1 MSDLLLVG
9 RVGRVMTLTIN
20 NPEFMNALGP
30 DIYAPALIAMKE
42 AEENPEIGAIVL
54 SGADG
59 VFCAGGNLN
68 RLKGNREKP
77 KSVQKDGMQ
86 LLNGWVRAIR
96 ACPVPVIA
104 AVEGAAAGAGF
115 SIALACDLIV
125 SSEEAVF
132 SMSYVK
138 VGLNPDGGGTAFLS
152 RALPHQLA
160 AEIVLEGGKVAPARL
175 HAAGVINKLTPKGE
189 AVDKAIAWATKLAN
203 GPREATA
210 RAKGLLE
217 AGYGTVTNHLDLEV
231 DAFVEALHHDEAGE
245 GISAFLEKRK
255 PNYHKN

>member
-1 MSDLLLVG
+1 MSDLLLVD

-20 NPEFMNALGP
+20 NTEFMNALGP
-30 DIYAPALIAMKE
+30 DIYEPALAAMKQ
-42 AEENPEIGAIVL
+42 AEKDPAIGAIVL
-54 SGADG
+54 SGAEG

-77 KSVQKDGMQ
+77 KSVQRDGMQ

-96 ACPVPVIA
+96 SSPVPVIA
-104 AVEGAAAGAGF
+104 AIEGAAAGAGF
-115 SIALACDLIV
+115 SVALACDLIV
-125 SSEEAVF
+125 SAENAVF

-152 RALPHQLA
+152 RAVPHQLA
-160 AEIVLEGGKVAPARL
+160 AEMVLEGGKVAPSRL
-175 HAAGVINKLTPKGE
+175 YSAGVINKLTAPGKAVEE
-189 AVDKAIAWATKLAN
+189 AMTWATRLAN
-203 GPREATA
+203 GPRQAIA

-217 AGYGTVTNHLDLEV
+217 VGYKSIDDHLELEV

-255 PNYHKN
+255 PNYHKG